1 MSDVTINQLEG
12 QLEEM
17 KRRIARRDEAL
28 QLGNNPLFRK
38 LILEEFCTQ
47 ECARYAQASADPALS
62 AEARADSLA
71 IAQAAGHLRRYM
83 SVIMTMGNQ
92 AEATM
97 DRMEAEIEA
106 ARAEDA
112 EEHE

>member
-1 MSDVTINQLEG
+1 MSDVTISQLEG

-28 QLGNNPLFRK
+28 QLGNNPIFKK
-38 LILEEFCTQ
+38 LVLEEFCTQ
-47 ECARYAQASADPALS
+47 ECARYAQASSDPSLS

-71 IAQAAGHLRRYM
+71 IAQAAGHIRRWF
-83 SVIMTMGNQ
+83 SVIMNMGNQ
-92 AEATM
+92 AEQTL

-112 EEHE
+112 EDND